1 MPPRFVRCSGVP
13 GWPGARDRGAWA
25 VATAADQR
33 QNQSCP
39 CLCRPHRPFQG
50 VRSFDIREDGAHD
63 LRHGSSSR
71 YLSGWLASDFGGT
84 VNRPPRRSIVRT
96 QRVASN
102 PPNKPCH
109 KVDVTNSICNC
120 IGVYSIEFSE
130 DAVEDLVAV
139 RAFDQGRILEA
150 IEKRL
155 GDRPTVETRH
165 RKMLW
170 GLTPAFEAVPPIWEL
185 RVGEYRVFYD
195 VDEREKKVYVRA
207 IRRKP
212 PHRTTEEIL

>member
-1 MPPRFVRCSGVP
+1 MACPDGLAHAIEEPGRSLRQLISGRINHALVSAGSTGHSRASLP
-13 GWPGARDRGAWA
+13 LD
-25 VATAADQR
+25 
-33 QNQSCP
+33 
-39 CLCRPHRPFQG
+39 L
-50 VRSFDIREDGAHD
+50 REDGAHD

-71 YLSGWLASDFGGT
+71 CLSGWLASDFVGT

-120 IGVYSIEFSE
+120 KGVYSIEFSE

-207 IRRKP
+207 IKRKP